1 MPLTVNQEDAGS
13 NPVVHPKFNA
23 ALAQL
28 AEATDSNPVQFRFE
42 SGERYQ
48 TCACSS
54 VGLERSPD
62 KREVAGSNPASRTNF
77 IAPLF

>member
-13 NPVVHPKFNA
+13 NPVVHPNFNA

-48 TCACSS
+48 VSMPSS
-54 VGLERSPD
+54 FSR
-62 KREVAGSNPASRTNF
+62 RFGS
-77 IAPLF
+77 IAKEGCK